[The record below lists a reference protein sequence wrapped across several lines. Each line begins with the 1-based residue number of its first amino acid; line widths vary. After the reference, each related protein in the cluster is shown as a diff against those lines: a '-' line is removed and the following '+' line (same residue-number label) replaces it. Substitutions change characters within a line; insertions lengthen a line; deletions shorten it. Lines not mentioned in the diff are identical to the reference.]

1 MPLERSSIGFKDIS
15 LSLKQNPLTKDILV
29 LKNENAIARSV
40 QNLVLT
46 LQGEKMFDPDLGCAV
61 NRLLF
66 ENVDMFTADNLRREI
81 ESVIENYEPRVDID
95 TVTVE
100 PDFEGNAMDVTIVYV
115 IIGINASPQQ
125 LSFVLLPTR

>member
-15 LSLKQNPLTKDILV
+15 LSLKRNPLTKDILV

-95 TVTVE
+95 TITVE
-100 PDFEGNAMDVTIVYV
+100 PDFEGNAMDVKIVYV
-115 IIGINASPQQ
+115 IIGIKASPQQ

>member
-1 MPLERSSIGFKDIS
+1 MPLERSSVGFKDIS

>member
-15 LSLKQNPLTKDILV
+15 LSLKRNPLTKDILV

-66 ENVDMFTADNLRREI
+66 ENVDMITEDNLRREI

>member
-46 LQGEKMFDPDLGCAV
+46 FQGEKMFDPDLGCAV

-95 TVTVE
+95 TITVE

>member
-1 MPLERSSIGFKDIS
+1 
-15 LSLKQNPLTKDILV
+15 
-29 LKNENAIARSV
+29 
-40 QNLVLT
+40 
-46 LQGEKMFDPDLGCAV
+46 MFDPDLGCAV

>member
-1 MPLERSSIGFKDIS
+1 MPLERSSVGFKDIS
-15 LSLKQNPLTKDILV
+15 LSLKQNPLTIDVLV

>member
-15 LSLKQNPLTKDILV
+15 LSLKRNPLTKDILV

-95 TVTVE
+95 TITVE
-100 PDFEGNAMDVTIVYV
+100 PDFEGNAMDVKIVYV

>member
-15 LSLKQNPLTKDILV
+15 LSLKRNPITKDLLV
-29 LKNENAIARSV
+29 LKNESAIARSV

-46 LQGEKMFDPDLGCAV
+46 IQGEKIFDPDLGCAV

-66 ENVDMFTADNLRREI
+66 ETIDTFTADNLRREI
-81 ESVIENYEPRVDID
+81 ETVIENYEPRVEVD

-100 PDFEGNAMDVTIVYV
+100 PDFLGNAMNVTLIYLIV
-115 IIGINASPQQ
+115 GIDAQPQQ
-125 LSFVLLPTR
+125 LEFVLLPTR

>member
-1 MPLERSSIGFKDIS
+1 MPLERSSVGFKDIS
-15 LSLKQNPLTKDILV
+15 LSLKQNPLTKDVLV

-95 TVTVE
+95 TITVE
-100 PDFEGNAMDVTIVYV
+100 PDFEGNAMDVKIVYV

>member
-15 LSLKQNPLTKDILV
+15 LSLKRNPLTKDILV

-40 QNLVLT
+40 QNIVLT

-95 TVTVE
+95 TITVE
-100 PDFEGNAMDVTIVYV
+100 PDFEGNAMDVKIVYV

>member
-1 MPLERSSIGFKDIS
+1 M
-15 LSLKQNPLTKDILV
+15 SLKRNPLTKDILV

-95 TVTVE
+95 TITVE
-100 PDFEGNAMDVTIVYV
+100 PDFEGNAMDVKIVYV